1 MFSRMR
7 RKKMRAVHEIA
18 PEEIFLDS
26 TNLADFNVGA
36 FEGRVERPVANR
48 AIYTVGAVFML
59 VAVVFGFRAFSLQV
73 AQGATYADISIN
85 NTLSRSVIFS
95 TRGIVYDRTG
105 TELAWNETAIDVS
118 TSTEALR
125 DGIRATAASSTEV
138 RLATEL
144 LSNDGSTY
152 ALRKYTR
159 IPGLSHVLGFVQYPK
174 ADARGDWWRE
184 EYTGVSGIE
193 LAYDSRLA
201 GVNGSRLIES
211 DALGNIERENI
222 VAPAVHG
229 EDLFLSIDADVQSKL
244 HTTLAAHAQTMGFK
258 GGAAIIMDVRT
269 GELIAL
275 TSFPEYNN
283 QAYTDGN
290 SEIVRA
296 TSENPRSPMLNRA
309 VGGLYT
315 PGSIV
320 KPVFA
325 IAALQEGII
334 SAEKAIL
341 STGKLVLPNPY
352 NPDNPSIFRDW
363 TVHGWVDMRT
373 AIAVSSDEYFY
384 TIGGGFQGQRGLGI
398 AKIDE
403 YSRLFGMEEKTGI
416 DLKGEVE
423 GVIPTP
429 QWKERIFGEDD
440 PWRIGNTYHTS
451 IGQFGFQMTPLQ
463 AVRFTAAIANGGK
476 LLKPQLLASSTAE
489 FREIDIPEAYFQVA
503 REGMRMAVISDRT
516 DATVKSLN
524 IPGIKIS
531 AKTGTAQLGYN
542 NEFMNSWSVGY
553 WPAENPKYAY
563 AVVLE
568 KAPAGTNSGAAP
580 GLQPFFYWL
589 IANHPEYIE

>member
-1 MFSRMR
+1 
-7 RKKMRAVHEIA
+7 MRAVREIA

-48 AIYTVGAVFML
+48 AIYTVGAVFIL
-59 VAVVFGFRAFSLQV
+59 FAFAFAFRAFSLQV

-95 TRGIVYDRTG
+95 TRGIMYDRAG
-105 TELAWNETAIDVS
+105 RELAWNETPIAVS
-118 TSTEALR
+118 TSTESLR
-125 DGIRATAASSTEV
+125 DGISATNASTSTDV
-138 RLATEL
+138 LAESRVSDT
-144 LSNDGSTY
+144 GSTF
-152 ALRKYTR
+152 ALRKYT
-159 IPGLSHVLGFVQYPK
+159 ITPGLSHVLGFVQYPK
-174 ADARGDWWRE
+174 ADAGGKWWRE
-184 EYTGVSGIE
+184 EYTGVSGLE
-193 LAYDSRLA
+193 LAYDARLA
-201 GVNGSRLIES
+201 GENGSRLIEA
-211 DALGNIERENI
+211 DALGHIERENI
-222 VAPAVHG
+222 VSPAVHG
-229 EDLFLSIDADVQSKL
+229 EDLYLSIDSDVQSKL
-244 HTTLAAHAQTMGFK
+244 NTVLATHAQTMGFK
-258 GGAAIIMDVRT
+258 GGAAVIMDVHT
-269 GELIAL
+269 GELLAL
-275 TSFPEYNN
+275 TSFPEYDN

-296 TSENPRSPMLNRA
+296 TAQNPRSPMLNRA

-334 SAEKAIL
+334 SPEKSIL

-352 NPDNPSIFRDW
+352 HPENPSIFRDW
-363 TVHGWVDMRT
+363 AVHGWVDMRT

-403 YSRLFGMEEKTGI
+403 YARLFGMEEKTGI

-451 IGQFGFQMTPLQ
+451 IGQFGFLMTPLQ

-489 FREIDIPEAYFQVA
+489 YREINIPEAYFQVA
-503 REGMRMAVISDRT
+503 REGMRMAVTSDRH

-524 IPGIKIS
+524 IGGIRIS
-531 AKTGTAQLGYN
+531 AKTGTAQLGHN

-553 WPAENPKYAY
+553 WPAENPRFAY